1 MVLNAFFDDGFGGIF
16 VVWVYLSFGFSFSG
30 FCDVFLSCVGF
41 LVIKG
46 VETPFLDIDICVDC
60 CLPKSKFCII
70 FLLAFLYLCL
80 IFVFYLYLAV
90 SFVL

>member
-1 MVLNAFFDDGFGGIF
+1 MLFFDDGFGGIF

-46 VETPFLDIDICVDC
+46 VETPFLDICVDC